1 MAVRKYILWLLAV
14 EFPIKFAFLSALI
27 LALNFGDR
35 LPNCQEAT
43 SRMTGTNKWK
53 STYSLSDV
61 AYILLNFKT
70 EELQCIL
77 YSTRYE
83 TEAERIKQTMR
94 Y

>member
-1 MAVRKYILWLLAV
+1 MAVCKYILWLLTV

-27 LALNFGDR
+27 LVLNFGDW
-35 LPNCQEAT
+35 LQNCQEAT
-43 SRMTGTNKWK
+43 SRITRTNKWK

-61 AYILLNFKT
+61 AYILLDFKT

-77 YSTRYE
+77 YSTRNE
-83 TEAERIKQTMR
+83 TEAERIKQAMR